1 MKKSLIVLAALT
13 GFAGVASAQSSV
25 TLFGIADL
33 AARSVKNGIG
43 SVQGLSHSGSASTR
57 LGLRGVEDLG
67 GGMRAGF
74 WLEGTLSLD
83 DGNPGGQN
91 WQRRS
96 TISLSGSFGEIR
108 LGRDYT
114 PDFWNHTVFDPFAT
128 AGVGNSVNV
137 FGSSNGT
144 DIVRANNSIGYFL
157 PNMGGLYGQV
167 MIAAG
172 EGESG
177 RKHTGFRIG
186 YAAGP
191 VNVAFSMGK
200 NTTGVT
206 VAERAAANSST
217 VINPSFRSE
226 AGYTRMNLGGSYRI
240 DKSTLMF
247 QYNRGKSSGAWTADE
262 GFSTTQIL
270 VGGRFAV
277 GDGILKASYIRSDGK
292 GGFARRSLTA
302 SDAWVSR
309 DSQDATQIALGYEQP
324 LSRRTALFANYAQ
337 ISNKAMAS
345 YSMAGG
351 ATPRAAVPGAPAGSC
366 EAQRPLCDLNRLRG
380 SKVTGY
386 EFGMRHSF

>member
-33 AARSVKNGIG
+33 AARNVKNGGG
-43 SVQGLSHSGSASTR
+43 SINSLSHSGSATTR

-128 AGVGNSVNV
+128 AGVGNSLNIFTPVN
-137 FGSSNGT
+137 NGF
-144 DIVRANNSIGYFL
+144 DLVRANNSIGYFL

-167 MIAAG
+167 MVAAG
-172 EGESG
+172 EGPTG
-177 RKHTGFRIG
+177 RKHTGFRLG
-186 YAAGP
+186 YSGGGI
-191 VNVAFSMGK
+191 NVAFSMGR
-200 NTTGVT
+200 NDAGT
-206 VAERAAANSST
+206 AEYDR
-217 VINPSFRSE
+217 I
-226 AGYTRMNLGGSYRI
+226 NLGGSYTFG
-240 DKSTLMF
+240 KSSAVF
-247 QYNRGKSSGAWTADE
+247 QYNRGKAKGGTQN
-262 GFSTTQIL
+262 GQSTTHYLI
-270 VGGRFAV
+270 GGRFAM
-277 GDGILKASYIRSDGK
+277 GDGIFKASFSRADGK
-292 GGFARRSLTA
+292 GPTAALNAR
-302 SDAWVSR
+302 
-309 DSQDATQIALGYEQP
+309 DATQMAIGYEQP
-324 LSRRTALFANYAQ
+324 LSRRTALFGNYAR
-337 ISNKAMAS
+337 ISNKSGSSA
-345 YSMAGG
+345 SMAGG
-351 ATPRAAVPGAPAGSC
+351 AANTAG
-366 EAQRPLCDLNRLRG
+366 RN
-380 SKVTGY
+380 VTGY